1 MSYYQQSRYK
11 ASVKVQVNGE
21 IKTITVSKEYHTKE
35 AVTKAGERLL
45 ADVKEAGM
53 TPIGSFIIRSPS
65 GKEVRPILPREVYR
79 NLFYW
84 IPIETMQKWEM
95 DYRADPGDERR
106 FGQRKYDTL
115 DQARKGALNQS
126 KKRWNEIHNG
136 YNFYNYSN
144 ISIAVYQGPKYLG
157 FVTYNILKGKKD
169 MFKDY
174 EGTWSP
180 AGHEKDE
187 QLLKKDGT
195 LL

>member
-11 ASVKVQVNGE
+11 ASVKVQVNGK
-21 IKTITVSKEYHTKE
+21 IKTITVSREYHTKE
-35 AVTKAGERLL
+35 AVTKAGEKLL

-53 TPIGSFIIRSPS
+53 TPIGSFIIRTPS
-65 GKEVRPILPREVYR
+65 GKEARPILPREVYR

-84 IPIETMQKWEM
+84 IPIETMQMWEM

-106 FGQRKYDTL
+106 FGRRKYDTL

-126 KKRWNEIHNG
+126 KKRWDEIQYFPNS
-136 YNFYNYSN
+136 YSN
-144 ISIAVYQGPKYLG
+144 ISIAVYKGPKYLG
-157 FVTYNILKGKKD
+157 FVTYNILKGKKER
-169 MFKDY
+169 FNGF

-180 AGHEKDE
+180 AEHEKDE